1 MTELRPTQPDG
12 LREPTMCPRRCGGRC
27 GRATRAAARLWAR
40 MAGAPS
46 VASWSSITFSRLP
59 TAAGRPRVIFSC
71 AGARTMPMRRRCT
84 LCPRSCERPR
94 LHPTAWLG
102 PDRVGQIL
110 SVCGHSLDEGPMRR
124 GSMYAHDADGT
135 RQEARAATR
144 AESTRGGWR
153 PAGGD
158 ASTAST
164 RQWHDASPQR
174 LQRGHCG
181 FVWNQR
187 RIGGARPTRACS
199 SHQQQMLGRLTR
211 SSRGAGRSPLSKSCA
226 SDC

>member
-102 PDRVGQIL
+102 PAQTELVKSCRSVVTVWMKDRCAAARCTPTMRMALVRKRGQRR
-110 SVCGHSLDEGPMRR
+110 VPNPRAAAGAPAAGMRR
-124 GSMYAHDADGT
+124 RRVRDSGTTHHLSDCSEAVAASSGISVASVAHDPLA
-135 RQEARAATR
+135 
-144 AESTRGGWR
+144 
-153 PAGGD
+153 P
-158 ASTAST
+158 
-164 RQWHDASPQR
+164 
-174 LQRGHCG
+174 
-181 FVWNQR
+181 V
-187 RIGGARPTRACS
+187 
-199 SHQQQMLGRLTR
+199 RLTN
-211 SSRGAGRSPLSKSCA
+211 SRCLGG
-226 SDC
+226 

>member
-124 GSMYAHDADGT
+124 SLHDAGEGA
-135 RQEARAATR
+135 RQSNRNDACRTRAASLR
-144 AESTRGGWR
+144 C
-153 PAGGD
+153 AGG
-158 ASTAST
+158 
-164 RQWHDASPQR
+164 
-174 LQRGHCG
+174 
-181 FVWNQR
+181 
-187 RIGGARPTRACS
+187 RACVDATFEGLLRNAGATHHVS
-199 SHQQQMLGRLTR
+199 NCERGRCRRPRL
-211 SSRGAGRSPLSKSCA
+211 
-226 SDC
+226 